1 MQKWKA
7 NFLSNYSSK
16 IESNFIRFETIV
28 VLNCVLNATLMLV
41 SIFGNILVLAAILKT
56 LLNYSPST
64 VFLCSLALSD
74 LLVGVVVQPVYI
86 ANALTGMTYLQTTM
100 ATLAFAAS
108 GISLFTMTVIA
119 VDRSLSLHYHMRYPQ
134 LVTRS
139 RAVYLTAILWIVAV
153 LLSFSHHLRDLAYL
167 LVIAICI
174 ILCIIICTACYL
186 NIYRIVRRHQL
197 QIQAQKQAVLKAECN
212 HAMQK
217 STKSAK
223 NAFIYYIAMVLCH
236 LPMFITKAIMSVFSE
251 LWTKAWILI
260 ETVVF
265 MNSAINPFLYCW
277 RVCELRAEVTR
288 ILQWISCQ

>member
-1 MQKWKA
+1 MESE
-7 NFLSNYSSK
+7 FLSNYSSK

-41 SIFGNILVLAAILKT
+41 SIFGNILVLATILKT
-56 LLNYSPST
+56 LLNSSPST

-108 GISLFTMTVIA
+108 GVSLFTMTVIA

-153 LLSFSHHLRDLAYL
+153 VLSFSHHLSDLAYL
-167 LVIAICI
+167 TCHS
-174 ILCIIICTACYL
+174 YL
-186 NIYRIVRRHQL
+186 YNP
-197 QIQAQKQAVLKAECN
+197 
-212 HAMQK
+212 
-217 STKSAK
+217 
-223 NAFIYYIAMVLCH
+223 
-236 LPMFITKAIMSVFSE
+236 LPYD
-251 LWTKAWILI
+251 LHCLL
-260 ETVVF
+260 
-265 MNSAINPFLYCW
+265 P
-277 RVCELRAEVTR
+277 
-288 ILQWISCQ
+288 

>member
-1 MQKWKA
+1 MESE
-7 NFLSNYSSK
+7 FLSNYSSK

-41 SIFGNILVLAAILKT
+41 SIFGNILVLAAIPKT

-108 GISLFTMTVIA
+108 GVSLFTMTVIA
-119 VDRSLSLHYHMRYPQ
+119 VDRSLSLQ

-153 LLSFSHHLRDLAYL
+153 VLSFSHHLSDLAYFL
-167 LVIAICI
+167 AIAICI
-174 ILCIIICTACYL
+174 ILCLMICTACYL
-186 NIYRIVRRHQL
+186 NMYRIVRRHQQ
-197 QIQAQKQAVLKAECN
+197 QIQAQKQVVLKAEYN
-212 HAMQK
+212 HAMKK

-223 NAFIYYIAMVLCH
+223 NTFIYYIAMVLCY
-236 LPMFITKAIMSVFSE
+236 LPMFITKAVMSVFPE
-251 LWTKAWILI
+251 LWKKAWILT

-277 RVCELRAEVTR
+277 RVRELRAEVMR
-288 ILQWISCQ
+288 ILQWISCK